1 MGDCRLLRLTER
13 VDWFTPDDRTDRP
26 SLGAIR
32 GPGGTLLVETGASPA
47 HLSTFLEQLESRG
60 AAPPVVAVLTHWHW
74 DHSFG
79 SQILD
84 VPVAAHV
91 DTAREL
97 AVQAAYGFSDA
108 ELEQRVSDGREIP
121 FCSAMIRLEMPDRR
135 GLRVVVPQQVFA
147 ARHQVDLGGG
157 VRAVAEHV
165 GGDHSADS
173 CV

>member
-13 VDWFTPDDRTDRP
+13 VDWFTPDDRTGRP

-84 VPVAAHV
+84 VPGQRTSTPLESWRCRRR
-91 DTAREL
+91 TASRT
-97 AVQAAYGFSDA
+97 
-108 ELEQRVSDGREIP
+108 P
-121 FCSAMIRLEMPDRR
+121 
-135 GLRVVVPQQVFA
+135 
-147 ARHQVDLGGG
+147 
-157 VRAVAEHV
+157 
-165 GGDHSADS
+165 
-173 CV
+173 